1 MSNSTIKQLT
11 MSYYPQL
18 DNMNL
23 EDVSNFLEQEE
34 EKHHI
39 KCRNWVEKFHF
50 HPLTAFTIAYSDKY
64 IYVDF
69 YVRGNYLRAVNYTN
83 NSPVAEDS
91 CVEFF
96 LSVPGS
102 KEYWNFEFN
111 CIGTVNASH
120 RETREN
126 PTRLTDQEISLIK
139 RYASCGTRPFEEMVG
154 NFSWNL
160 IVAIP
165 FSLIGIDCN
174 NIPNMIRGNFY
185 KCGSKTSAPHL
196 LSWSPIIY
204 PKPDFHRPE
213 FFGELFFSDGQ
224 ASI

>member
-1 MSNSTIKQLT
+1 MEYNKKSLSIP
-11 MSYYPQL
+11 YYAHL
-18 DNMNL
+18 DNLNL
-23 EDVSNFLEQEE
+23 EEVSTFLEQEE
-34 EKHHI
+34 TKHHI
-39 KCRNWVEKFHF
+39 DCRNWVEKFHY
-50 HPLTAFTIAYSDKY
+50 HPLTAFTIAYSNKY

-96 LSVPGS
+96 LQVPNS

-126 PTRLTDQEISLIK
+126 PTRLNENEISQIK
-139 RYASCGTRPFEEMVG
+139 RYASCGTRPFEEMEG
-154 NFSWNL
+154 LFSWNL
-160 IVAIP
+160 IIAIP
-165 FSLIGIDCN
+165 FSLIGIN
-174 NIPNMIRGNFY
+174 ETELPEKIFGNFY
-185 KCGSKTSAPHL
+185 KCGSKTSNPHL
-196 LSWSPIIY
+196 LSWTPIVW

-213 FFGELFFSDGQ
+213 FFGDLYFSK
-224 ASI
+224 

>member
-1 MSNSTIKQLT
+1 MSGIRKELTIQ
-11 MSYYPQL
+11 YHPEL
-18 DNMNL
+18 DNMCL
-23 EDVSNFLEQEE
+23 EEVSNFLEQES

-39 KCRNWVEKFHF
+39 KCRNWVEKYHF
-50 HPLTAFTIAYSDKY
+50 HPLTAFATAYSDKY

-96 LSVPGS
+96 LQTLNS

-126 PTRLTDQEISLIK
+126 PTRLSVEEISQIK
-139 RYASCGTRPFEEMVG
+139 RYASCGSRPFEEMEG
-154 NFSWNL
+154 IFSWNL
-160 IVAIP
+160 LVAIP
-165 FSLIGIDCN
+165 FSLIELDSANLPEKIK
-174 NIPNMIRGNFY
+174 GNFY

-196 LSWSPIIY
+196 LSWSPIDY
-204 PKPDFHRPE
+204 PNPDFHRPE
-213 FFGELFFSDGQ
+213 YFGDLYFEKKYN
-224 ASI
+224 